1 MLILSRKENEA
12 IVIDH
17 DICITVL
24 RTRGGKVRL
33 GIEAPPA
40 RRVRRL
46 ELPTAGED
54 HRARE
59 PSLIP

>member
-1 MLILSRKENEA
+1 MLVLSRKENEA

-24 RTRGGKVRL
+24 RTQGGKVRL

-40 RRVRRL
+40 KHIRRL
-46 ELPTAGED
+46 ELSVAGESEC
-54 HRARE
+54 AGQ
-59 PSLIP
+59 PAVVS